1 MLATSVM
8 KDGENTRL
16 GKTNVENL
24 LSEFNMEMNANHRQW
39 MTPRIAWGVF
49 ASISILIIDNVQRL
63 VGELL
68 SRALEFFWNSRDVN
82 YGVFTVNY
90 SVFTSNSIGLIG
102 LLFWTRIDD
111 SVYDHVHD
119 IDSHAKQRSSTGS
132 TPQSTSVPSLGH
144 NDSVIC
150 SMRQIEG
157 SNVSI
162 KLTLG
167 THSFNALGA
176 ASTRIDNLV
185 DHPECG
191 P

>member
-24 LSEFNMEMNANHRQW
+24 LSEFNMEMNANRVIIWLLITYKVFSHRIVLVLLACFSG
-39 MTPRIAWGVF
+39 PE
-49 ASISILIIDNVQRL
+49 SI
-63 VGELL
+63 
-68 SRALEFFWNSRDVN
+68 
-82 YGVFTVNY
+82 
-90 SVFTSNSIGLIG
+90 
-102 LLFWTRIDD
+102 
-111 SVYDHVHD
+111 
-119 IDSHAKQRSSTGS
+119 HAKQRSSTGS

>member
-24 LSEFNMEMNANHRQW
+24 LSEFNMEMNANR
-39 MTPRIAWGVF
+39 V
-49 ASISILIIDNVQRL
+49 ILW

-90 SVFTSNSIGLIG
+90 SVFTLNSIVTG
-102 LLFWTRIDD
+102 LLFWTRIDV

-119 IDSHAKQRSSTGS
+119 IDSHAKQRSSIGS

-176 ASTRIDNLV
+176 ANTRIDNLV